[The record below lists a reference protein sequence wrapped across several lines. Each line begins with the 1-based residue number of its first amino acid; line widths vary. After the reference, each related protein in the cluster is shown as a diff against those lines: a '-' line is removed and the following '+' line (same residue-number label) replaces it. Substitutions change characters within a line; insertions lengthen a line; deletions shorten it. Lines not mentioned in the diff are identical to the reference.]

1 MKCKFVQLIFAL
13 LCTVQ
18 TQAFAQSDFA
28 YLSLEPE
35 IVTNYAGNSARNL
48 GYVRVNIE
56 LMLHGVGQLEVAEHH
71 LPLLRAT
78 VIEIFGRQP
87 QDKVKSLTGRED
99 IRLSIKKALQ
109 ELMQQETGSEIVK
122 DVIFTKYLH
131 QG

>member
-1 MKCKFVQLIFAL
+1 MKSVFLAGLLFVLAIQSKTAL
-13 LCTVQ
+13 
-18 TQAFAQSDFA
+18 AQSDIA

-35 IVTNYAGNSARNL
+35 IVTNYSGNSARKL

-56 LMLHGVGQLEVAEHH
+56 LMLHSVDHLEAAEHH

-78 VIEIFGRQP
+78 TIEIFGRQP

-109 ELMQQETGSEIVK
+109 DLMTEETGSEIIK
-122 DVIFTKYLH
+122 DVIFTKYLQ